1 MKNLNEIISENQE
14 VKTESEKC
22 NIWNTSNP
30 KHWELV
36 YQGDSKE
43 DCQKIFLEREYTDEN
58 EKIQP
63 NGVIDHWVEGETGY
77 ITFSNNITITITI
90 DSTEKM
96 FRLMNHDSSHTEPVF
111 ESYTIEEHNKQ
122 FGTNYKSVEEATG
135 CDPEYLFTEKEM
147 NEYLS

>member
-1 MKNLNEIISENQE
+1 MKNLNEIIAENQE

-58 EKIQP
+58 E
-63 NGVIDHWVEGETGY
+63 VIYVNEVVYHWIEEEIGY
-77 ITFSNNITITITI
+77 ITFANNITITF

-122 FGTNYKSVEEATG
+122 FETNYKSVEEATG
-135 CDPEYLFTEKEM
+135 CNLEYLFSEKEM